1 MQLNLASETAVRVL
15 VRLARCGEQAPLPVR
30 DLCDA
35 VGGSPAY
42 LAKIV
47 GSLVRGGLLSSH
59 RGAQGGVTLAREAS
73 AITLLEIVQSVQGVI
88 GASYCSTRG
97 TGEPVCGFH
106 NAMREVRDAMVA
118 LLSRWTLKELAAP
131 GPRHATCKV
140 LLRGEADDGSACVG
154 AGSVVS

>member
-1 MQLNLASETAVRVL
+1 MQLNLASETAVKVL
-15 VRLARCGEQAPLPVR
+15 VRLARRAGQEPLPVR
-30 DLCDA
+30 DLGDA

-47 GSLVRGGLLSSH
+47 GSLVRGGLLRSH
-59 RGAQGGVTLAREAS
+59 RGVQGGVTLARDPGV
-73 AITLLEIVQSVQGVI
+73 ITLLEIVECAQGVV

-106 NAMREVRDAMVA
+106 SAMHEVREAMVA
-118 LLSRWTLKELAAP
+118 LLSRWTLADLAAP

-140 LLRGEADDGSACVG
+140 LLRGEAADGEACIG
-154 AGSVVS
+154 AGSVTS